1 MDKQMKEIHD
11 DLNHLLD
18 LQQKQATVWEARS
31 TREGARATS
40 RQGNVMVIFT
50 MVTIIFLPLSFMA
63 SFFALD
69 IKEFPADENGQTNW
83 PLRRV
88 CAYLFGV
95 SFAVIIPFI
104 ALAFASE
111 LVYTTCH
118 IIEENWLIPRAI
130 NILRLLSI
138 SFMKKKC
145 EATIAMIERHREAC
159 YGGQDDF
166 EEAVRLTQHNVPL
179 SLRNDHEKQSFGE
192 LTISEAE
199 VEHEHHGK
207 RLTTGLPKWFRR
219 RRRSQSSI
227 SDHDV

>member
-95 SFAVIIPFI
+95 SFAG
-104 ALAFASE
+104 
-111 LVYTTCH
+111 
-118 IIEENWLIPRAI
+118 
-130 NILRLLSI
+130 
-138 SFMKKKC
+138 SF
-145 EATIAMIERHREAC
+145 
-159 YGGQDDF
+159 
-166 EEAVRLTQHNVPL
+166 L
-179 SLRNDHEKQSFGE
+179 SLRWLSLRSSCTQHATS
-192 LTISEAE
+192 L
-199 VEHEHHGK
+199 
-207 RLTTGLPKWFRR
+207 RRTG
-219 RRRSQSSI
+219 
-227 SDHDV
+227 